1 MATHRLTPQQ
11 LHIKETLITDC
22 SLIKKSK
29 RHMQVTILFL
39 FLKYYQR
46 HDRKLSSKST
56 LQCLYDT
63 VKIHVKILQILK
75 CLNTVQ
81 FLGLYHIISYYI
93 I

>member
-1 MATHRLTPQQ
+1 
-11 LHIKETLITDC
+11 
-22 SLIKKSK
+22 
-29 RHMQVTILFL
+29 MQVTILFL
-39 FLKYYQR
+39 FLKYYQRQVIHQR